1 MRHLTEPHGTTQFNL
16 CRIMSL
22 KINKSY
28 VRTKVIVPLLRL
40 TAESAY
46 HYGLGAAAGVQP
58 VCPEDCIPGE
68 PAQAPLK
75 KLKARAVSKP
85 LSFSTAV
92 MKRTPNSGVSK
103 V

>member
-46 HYGLGAAAGVQP
+46 LYGLGAAAGVQP
-58 VCPEDCIPGE
+58 VCPEDCISGE

-75 KLKARAVSKP
+75 KNKGKGSLQAALLLHGLKYKP
-85 LSFSTAV
+85 TF
-92 MKRTPNSGVSK
+92 GVSY
-103 V
+103 